1 MPVIPEIVPQVMS
14 TTVPFTA
21 CASTSL
27 SSPTFQ
33 PMTIVQPPTHTML
46 PSTNAM
52 QPSTSF
58 AHPSTPVVQP
68 LTPVMQPSIPIVQPS
83 TQVKQPSI
91 PVVQPWMPIVQSQT
105 SHVQPYQPMSSATL
119 AAANILKPTSQNPAA
134 GTFMVSLLHFCPTR
148 VRSCIGCSQTLKPGG
163 RIGLPPHDLV
173 ITSRMARQFRSP
185 TTGELMHRDAN
196 VYFHANIICIKR
208 KQPYYD
214 PRRTICPE
222 WLMPHLIVDNRNLLQ
237 SLSQSV

>member
-1 MPVIPEIVPQVMS
+1 MS

-21 CASTSL
+21 CASTPL

-33 PMTIVQPPTHTML
+33 PSMTIVQPPTHTML
-46 PSTNAM
+46 PSTNAMQPSTSSVQPLTPGM

-83 TQVKQPSI
+83 MQVKQPSI

-105 SHVQPYQPMSSATL
+105 SHVQPYQSMSSATL

-134 GTFMVSLLHFCPTR
+134 GTFMVSLLDFCPTT

-185 TTGELMHRDAN
+185 TTGELMHRDRN
-196 VYFHANIICIKR
+196 VYFHANINCIKR
-208 KQPYYD
+208 
-214 PRRTICPE
+214 
-222 WLMPHLIVDNRNLLQ
+222 N
-237 SLSQSV
+237 

>member
-1 MPVIPEIVPQVMS
+1 MPVIPEIVPQEMS

-21 CASTSL
+21 CASTPL

-33 PMTIVQPPTHTML
+33 PSMTIVQPPTHTML

-119 AAANILKPTSQNPAA
+119 AAANILKPTDPKILQQEHLWSAFFIFAQ
-134 GTFMVSLLHFCPTR
+134 LQY
-148 VRSCIGCSQTLKPGG
+148 VR
-163 RIGLPPHDLV
+163 
-173 ITSRMARQFRSP
+173 A
-185 TTGELMHRDAN
+185 
-196 VYFHANIICIKR
+196 
-208 KQPYYD
+208 
-214 PRRTICPE
+214 
-222 WLMPHLIVDNRNLLQ
+222 
-237 SLSQSV
+237 SVAPKH